1 MKLRQDDLG
10 HEVISRQGPLT
21 HAAERIDRTMMKP
34 ILLIALAALTH
45 VSMAFVP
52 LAHSRRLITVRR
64 QSSLART
71 AAVGVSM
78 NLFERFGRVA
88 KANINELLNKME
100 DPEKVMNQ
108 AVDDLQ
114 KDLVKIRQSYAEV
127 MATQKRME
135 KQRAAAEQ
143 LSNEWLS
150 RAQLALQNED
160 EELAREALSRK
171 QTAAEQAATLAMQL
185 ETQAAS
191 LNQLYDSMQQL
202 EAKIVEAKA
211 MKEQY
216 VARARTAATST
227 KVNDMLAG
235 VGENSM
241 GAFDRMK
248 EKVEA
253 LETTAEVSSSMLGAA
268 EDVSLESKFKA
279 LEGGSSVDD
288 ELAQMKAGLALPG
301 TSATETASLPG
312 DSAVED
318 ELAKLRKEMEE

>member
-1 MKLRQDDLG
+1 
-10 HEVISRQGPLT
+10 
-21 HAAERIDRTMMKP
+21 
-34 ILLIALAALTH
+34 
-45 VSMAFVP
+45 
-52 LAHSRRLITVRR
+52 
-64 QSSLART
+64 
-71 AAVGVSM
+71 M
-78 NLFERFGRVA
+78 NIFERFSRVA
-88 KANINELLNKME
+88 KANVNELLNKME

-108 AVDDLQ
+108 AVEDLQ

>member
-1 MKLRQDDLG
+1 
-10 HEVISRQGPLT
+10 
-21 HAAERIDRTMMKP
+21 
-34 ILLIALAALTH
+34 
-45 VSMAFVP
+45 
-52 LAHSRRLITVRR
+52 
-64 QSSLART
+64 
-71 AAVGVSM
+71 M
-78 NLFERFGRVA
+78 NIFERFGRVA

>member
-1 MKLRQDDLG
+1 
-10 HEVISRQGPLT
+10 
-21 HAAERIDRTMMKP
+21 
-34 ILLIALAALTH
+34 
-45 VSMAFVP
+45 
-52 LAHSRRLITVRR
+52 
-64 QSSLART
+64 
-71 AAVGVSM
+71 M
-78 NLFERFGRVA
+78 NIFERFSRVA
-88 KANINELLNKME
+88 KANVNELLNKME

-108 AVDDLQ
+108 AVEDLQ

-143 LSNEWLS
+143 LANEWLN

-171 QTAAEQAATLAMQL
+171 GVAQDQAATLAGQL
-185 ETQAAS
+185 ETQATS
-191 LNQLYDSMQQL
+191 LNQLFDSMQQL

-248 EKVEA
+248 EKVES
-253 LETTAEVSSSMLGAA
+253 LETQAEVSSAMLGAA
-268 EDVSLESKFKA
+268 DDVSLDQKFKA
-279 LEGGSSVDD
+279 LEGGASVDD
-288 ELAQMKAGLALPG
+288 ELAAMKAGMALPG
-301 TSATETASLPG
+301 SSATETKTLPG

>member
-1 MKLRQDDLG
+1 
-10 HEVISRQGPLT
+10 
-21 HAAERIDRTMMKP
+21 
-34 ILLIALAALTH
+34 
-45 VSMAFVP
+45 
-52 LAHSRRLITVRR
+52 
-64 QSSLART
+64 
-71 AAVGVSM
+71 M
-78 NLFERFGRVA
+78 NIFERFSRVA
-88 KANINELLNKME
+88 KANVNELLNKME

-108 AVDDLQ
+108 AVEDLQ

-143 LSNEWLS
+143 LANEWLS
-150 RAQLALQNED
+150 RAQLALSNED

-171 QTAAEQAATLAMQL
+171 QTATEQAATLALQL
-185 ETQAAS
+185 EQQASS
-191 LNQLYDSMQQL
+191 LNALFESMQQL

-248 EKVEA
+248 EKVES
-253 LETTAEVSSSMLGAA
+253 LETQAEVSSAMLGAA
-268 EDVSLESKFKA
+268 DDVSLDQRFKA
-279 LEGGSSVDD
+279 LEGNSSVDD
-288 ELAQMKAGLALPG
+288 ELAAMKAGLALPG
-301 TSATETASLPG
+301 TSATETAALPG
-312 DSAVED
+312 AAGGADKAADNSVED
-318 ELAKLRKEMEE
+318 ELAKMRKELEG